1 MRFRL
6 FTKICDSS
14 SNGKYLCQ
22 GLSIVILGGNIR
34 GAVQSSG
41 CTRILSFHV
50 QRAYQKGGTTRKIVS
65 VLYDSPHF
73 MYHLQFTCNSPAIFC
88 NTRENVGRQ
97 RRFPGSEGTI
107 SCKNSTIRQI
117 NAPHSSCW
125 SLPHKNTASRM
136 LCLRK
141 E

>member
-1 MRFRL
+1 MRFFLKWQIFMSRT
-6 FTKICDSS
+6 FYSYSRGEYTGCGSVF
-14 SNGKYLCQ
+14 
-22 GLSIVILGGNIR
+22 GLYTNPVFS
-34 GAVQSSG
+34 
-41 CTRILSFHV
+41 C
-50 QRAYQKGGTTRKIVS
+50 TTRLSKGVQPEKSLACYMI
-65 VLYDSPHF
+65 PHISCI
-73 MYHLQFTCNSPAIFC
+73 TCNSPAIFC

-117 NAPHSSCW
+117 NAPHSSCR
-125 SLPHKNTASRM
+125 SLPHKNTVSRM